1 MRQKNER
8 NIDLIH
14 SSRTRDGGGGKRGK
28 KNIHFPLKESNFRP
42 SEDFLSFLVNEPWH
56 TVDT

>member
-1 MRQKNER
+1 MKEISILFTRHER
-8 NIDLIH
+8 LM
-14 SSRTRDGGGGKRGK
+14 GGGGESGK

-42 SEDFLSFLVNEPWH
+42 SEVFLSFLVNEPWH